1 MKRFVLL
8 VLVFFSG
15 LSLTAQEKPS
25 SWLTR
30 TFNGYLKSL
39 TARKTQFDSTY
50 IYQTPLKWTAALE
63 CERISPS
70 ADLFFDFKAR
80 ILTPD
85 GIWTQN
91 GSLQIGLQDQAYRK
105 IGLAAGY
112 GSLRFGYGIQLG
124 KKEGGRN
131 RYYTF
136 GVNSTSYGGQVRYF
150 KIHPNPTG
158 LLEYEGEEL
167 PIELLSD
174 LPGELRSLTIDTF
187 YAFNQ
192 KRFLFNAAYTGL
204 HLQRRSAGSWI
215 ASAKYLQGDF
225 SLDPEDP
232 IGTQITGVFRFAAR
246 QLSVGGGY
254 SFNWVPLHRDSV
266 DDANGGLH
274 NLTVNATV
282 LPMIS
287 FLNILR
293 TGETRGDESV
303 QSRNQPIFTPV
314 VRGALCYSRDRWSI
328 CAESE
333 FSCYNFRGEEKE
345 VEITSG
351 TEPAR
356 VKTRGVFYDFTIK
369 GKVNLHF

>member
-112 GSLRFGYGIQLG
+112 GSLRFG
-124 KKEGGRN
+124 
-131 RYYTF
+131 
-136 GVNSTSYGGQVRYF
+136 
-150 KIHPNPTG
+150 
-158 LLEYEGEEL
+158 
-167 PIELLSD
+167 
-174 LPGELRSLTIDTF
+174 
-187 YAFNQ
+187 
-192 KRFLFNAAYTGL
+192 
-204 HLQRRSAGSWI
+204 
-215 ASAKYLQGDF
+215 
-225 SLDPEDP
+225 
-232 IGTQITGVFRFAAR
+232 
-246 QLSVGGGY
+246 
-254 SFNWVPLHRDSV
+254 
-266 DDANGGLH
+266 
-274 NLTVNATV
+274 
-282 LPMIS
+282 
-287 FLNILR
+287 
-293 TGETRGDESV
+293 
-303 QSRNQPIFTPV
+303 
-314 VRGALCYSRDRWSI
+314 
-328 CAESE
+328 
-333 FSCYNFRGEEKE
+333 
-345 VEITSG
+345 
-351 TEPAR
+351 
-356 VKTRGVFYDFTIK
+356 
-369 GKVNLHF
+369 